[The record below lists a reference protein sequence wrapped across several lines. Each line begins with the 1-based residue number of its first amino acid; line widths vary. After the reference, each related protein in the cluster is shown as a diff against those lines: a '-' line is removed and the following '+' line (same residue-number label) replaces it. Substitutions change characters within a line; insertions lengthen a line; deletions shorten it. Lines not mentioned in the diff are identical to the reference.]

1 MNKKVFCF
9 SVSVVL
15 LSCSIFISSC
25 SRMSKTVPITGTKGY
40 VEEIIDGSTI
50 KLTNGLVVKL
60 IGITPSVIAEKYLEK
75 HLLNEYVTLI
85 ADSEDPIQ
93 SYISGSK
100 GPVNAYVIVDEDENL
115 NSVNGRMVRIGFAE
129 KDASRVIDSIFTK
142 DDPLPPVQTDEE
154 LLTRL
159 KASTFTVVTKDG
171 QGTGFYI
178 SSKGLALTN
187 AHVLSPSNVNSAKI
201 YPFTDDGKY
210 DSNNY
215 RTISRILEY
224 GNENEVSTD
233 YTIFEVNMN
242 GSHTHF
248 LNLSKAKELDGKKV
262 VKLGCTLG
270 MPAHYGIGNVSHT
283 TDGIVTHSININHGD
298 SGSPLINERGQ
309 VIGVNRGGLTDPSG
323 GSATSVNFA
332 VDIQLIKK
340 WLDEHPDM
348 DEGILYGK

>member
-1 MNKKVFCF
+1 MNNKVSCILAFI
-9 SVSVVL
+9 VL
-15 LSCSIFISSC
+15 LSCSIYISSC
-25 SRMSKTVPITGTKGY
+25 SRKSDTIPITGTKGC

-50 KLTNGLVVKL
+50 KLANGLEVNL
-60 IGITPSVIAEKYLEK
+60 IGITPSVVAEKYLKK
-75 HLLNEYVTLI
+75 HLLDEYVTLI
-85 ADSEDPIQ
+85 SDSEDPVQ
-93 SYISGSK
+93 TYTRGSR
-100 GPVNAYVIVDEDENL
+100 GPVNAYVIVDDDDLL

-129 KDASRVIDSIFTK
+129 KDGSVVIDSIFQE
-142 DDPLPPVQTDEE
+142 DDPIPPVQTDEE

-159 KASTFTVVTKDG
+159 KASTFTVITKDG

-215 RTISRILEY
+215 RTISRILEC
-224 GNENEVSTD
+224 GNENEVPTD

-242 GSHTHF
+242 GSYAHF
-248 LNLSKAKELDGKKV
+248 LNLAKTKELDGKKV

-283 TDGIVTHSININHGD
+283 TDGVVTHSININHGD

-309 VIGVNRGGLTDPSG
+309 VIGVNRGGLADPSG

-340 WLDEHPDM
+340 WLDEHPDL
-348 DEGILYGK
+348 DEGLLYGK